1 MNKKAD
7 PKTQDIEEC
16 KKKQSELEEELNKIR
31 EKKEE
36 VQKEK
41 ERELSALYAISLDK
55 NKLFEDEIKAYPI
68 KSYVE
73 SRRRKRFLNHFLC
86 LFISLSLAVSIA
98 GLISFSGIQNIF
110 LDKTITITITIF
122 QVATVV
128 LLSYLVVFLL
138 TFIHIS
144 INYLFSGIEVNKRII
159 FDKIKKGVYTSS
171 CIAVIALAA
180 CIILSF
186 W

>member
-7 PKTQDIEEC
+7 PKTQDIGEC
-16 KKKQSELEEELNKIR
+16 KKKQSKLEEELNKIR
-31 EKKEE
+31 KKKEE
-36 VQKEK
+36 IQKEK

-73 SRRRKRFLNHFLC
+73 SRRRKRYLNHFLC
-86 LFISLSLAVSIA
+86 LLISLSLAVSIA

-110 LDKTITITITIF
+110 SDKTITITIS

-144 INYLFSGIEVNKRII
+144 INYPFSGIEVNKRII
-159 FDKIKKGVYTSS
+159 FDKIKKGIYTSS